1 MKMTFI
7 NILVICFLCIAT
19 SSCNN
24 TNKQL
29 DSKTASGIVIENSIN
44 YISIKTNNG
53 DTLTYSTY
61 ELNRDSVDKV
71 FLEDSVL
78 VKYQYIDGIATIS
91 DIVVI
96 NHNLPFI
103 NNISA
108 MLVGTWNNNDTTNI
122 NNPNKLIFNTDSTLE
137 IITTDN
143 KECLKWYIDGC
154 NIMTHDTLSTN
165 SIAVVRVDD
174 NYLTISISNDNV
186 IKFDKVVER

>member
-1 MKMTFI
+1 MMRDPYQV
-7 NILVICFLCIAT
+7 LGVSVSAT
-19 SSCNN
+19 DDEIKKAYRS
-24 TNKQL
+24 L
-29 DSKTASGIVIENSIN
+29 SK
-44 YISIKTNNG
+44 
-53 DTLTYSTY
+53 
-61 ELNRDSVDKV
+61 
-71 FLEDSVL
+71 
-78 VKYQYIDGIATIS
+78 KYHPDA
-91 DIVVI
+91 
-96 NHNLPFI
+96 
-103 NNISA
+103 
-108 MLVGTWNNNDTTNI
+108 NI